1 MSDFTLLYKKYS
13 SVSSLTNELN
23 SSVIVLKRRNMAA
36 NKKIMEAHPRIQVA
50 DEEVAKANQ
59 ELLHILSTLEAFYD
73 TQDSS
78 NSLYQLSEN
87 QLFRK
92 YILENVEY
100 REQVRQAAGRLRN
113 QQHLTDKDLGD
124 IDRFISI
131 LDNEASVLYRKLRST
146 RG

>member
-23 SSVIVLKRRNMAA
+23 GSVIVLKRRNMAA
-36 NKKIMEAHPRIQVA
+36 NKKILA
-50 DEEVAKANQ
+50 
-59 ELLHILSTLEAFYD
+59 TLEAFYAK
-73 TQDSS
+73 QESS
-78 NSLYQLSEN
+78 SSLYQLSEN

-100 REQVRQAAGRLRN
+100 REQVKQAAAKLRN
-113 QQHLTDKDLGD
+113 HQYLSNKDLGD

-131 LDNEASVLYRKLRST
+131 LDNEASVLYRKLRSS

>member
-23 SSVIVLKRRNMAA
+23 GSVIVLKRRNMAA
-36 NKKIMEAHPRIQVA
+36 NKKILETHPRLQVA
-50 DEEVAKANQ
+50 DEEVAKANR
-59 ELLHILSTLEAFYD
+59 ELLNILATLEAFYD
-73 TQDSS
+73 KQESS
-78 NSLYQLSEN
+78 SSLYQLSEN

-100 REQVRQAAGRLRN
+100 REQVKQAAAKLRN
-113 QQHLTDKDLGD
+113 HQHLSNKDLGD

-131 LDNEASVLYRKLRST
+131 LDNEASVLYRKLRSS

>member
-23 SSVIVLKRRNMAA
+23 GSVIVLKRQNMAA
-36 NKKIMEAHPRIQVA
+36 NKKILETHPRLQVA
-50 DEEVAKANQ
+50 DEEVAKANR
-59 ELLHILSTLEAFYD
+59 ELLNILATLEAFYD
-73 TQDSS
+73 KQESS
-78 NSLYQLSEN
+78 SSLYQLSEN

-100 REQVRQAAGRLRN
+100 REQVKQAAAKLRN
-113 QQHLTDKDLGD
+113 HQYLTNKDLGY

-131 LDNEASVLYRKLRST
+131 LDNEASVLYRKLRSS